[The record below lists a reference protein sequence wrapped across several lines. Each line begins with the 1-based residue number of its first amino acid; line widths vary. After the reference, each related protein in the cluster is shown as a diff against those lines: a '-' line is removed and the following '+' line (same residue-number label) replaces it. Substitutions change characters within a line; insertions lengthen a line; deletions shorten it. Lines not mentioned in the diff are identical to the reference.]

1 MNPVREGR
9 KGLITIL
16 ALVAALVLIV
26 AVIYMIRM
34 PSAAPP
40 EAQPSPHAIDQ
51 GG

>member
-1 MNPVREGR
+1 MSPGGEDR

-16 ALVAALVLIV
+16 ALVAAVVLII